1 MRVGFVLLAALLAAR
16 LGAAAE
22 PDASGPAAADKPRP
36 RDVSPHHVRPIA
48 SPITDHFALR
58 GSFFP
63 ASIATDVHVDSSAA
77 VPGTELSAERDLGQ
91 ANRLNQALGELIF
104 RIRTRNR
111 LRVNYFG
118 SDRNASEVL
127 NRDITFGG
135 NTFHDRDV
143 TQSELQFSMLSFT
156 YLFSAI
162 RTERFEVGVGL
173 GAHLLQA
180 EARATDQTLMEH
192 AQSSGDGVL
201 PTLAIDGTWRLS
213 QRFAWTA
220 RANYVT
226 ANINGSTG
234 SLGDYHT
241 DVQYRWVSN
250 FSVGLGYEMIR
261 AQAQVT
267 NSGTP
272 GGFVFRVSG
281 PEVFFRA
288 SF

>member
-1 MRVGFVLLAALLAAR
+1 MRFGFVFVAALLAGR
-16 LGAAAE
+16 LCVAAE
-22 PDASGPAAADKPRP
+22 PDPSGPVPADKPRP
-36 RDVSPHHVRPIA
+36 RYVYPRHVHPIA

-63 ASIATDVHVDSSAA
+63 ASIATDVHVDSAA
-77 VPGTELSAERDLGQ
+77 GVPGTVLSAERDLGQ
-91 ANRLNQALGELIF
+91 SNRLNQALGELIF
-104 RIRTRNR
+104 RIRKRNR
-111 LRVNYFG
+111 IRVNYFG
-118 SDRNASEVL
+118 SDRNANQVL
-127 NRDITFGG
+127 NREIIFGG
-135 NTFHDRDV
+135 NTFHDGDV

-180 EARATDQTLMEH
+180 EARATDQTLLEH

-201 PTLAIDGTWRLS
+201 PTLAIDGTWRIS

-220 RANYVT
+220 RVNYVR

-241 DVQYRWVSN
+241 DVQYRWVPN
-250 FSVGLGYEMIR
+250 FAIGLGYEQIR
-261 AQAQVT
+261 AQAEVT